1 MLSQRGRAG
10 PISEMTALN
19 KYQRLEAS
27 GLWRAA
33 PEAQRADV
41 IASIGDETLIITDTN
56 DRVLAHWSLQAVARA
71 NPGKFPAIYHPDGD
85 PGETLELANSEHEM
99 ITAIEKL
106 RTEIERRRP
115 HPGRL
120 RLMTLLAS
128 MATVLTLLIFWLPG
142 AARNH
147 AVSVVPDV
155 KRVEIGRALLA
166 QLAHITGP
174 ACDGNRG
181 KAVLD
186 SLAKRLPTP
195 KGPGQLT
202 LVRDGVKSIIHLPG
216 GILVINRSLVEDFD
230 EPDVIAGYI
239 IAERLRANG
248 HDPLADLLAYT
259 GMWSSF
265 RLLTTGTLSDKSL
278 QSYAQ
283 HLLAQNTAPLRDQE
297 ILAGFRDFSVRSTPY
312 AYALDISGETTL
324 GLIEADPF
332 ANQAPAPVLSDADWL
347 RLQSICGG

>member
-1 MLSQRGRAG
+1 
-10 PISEMTALN
+10 MTALS
-19 KYQRLEAS
+19 KYQRLEAP

-33 PEAQRADV
+33 PEAQRSDV
-41 IASIGDETLIITDTN
+41 VVSIGEETLVITDTH
-56 DRVLAHWSLQAVARA
+56 DRVLAHWSLPAVARA

-85 PGETLELANSEHEM
+85 PGETLELVQDESEM

-106 RTEIERRRP
+106 RAAIERRRP

-120 RLMTLLAS
+120 RLVTFLAS
-128 MATVLTLLIFWLPG
+128 MALVLALLLFWLPG
-142 AARNH
+142 AARTH

-155 KRVEIGRALLA
+155 KRVEIGRALMA
-166 QLAHITGP
+166 QLTHITGP
-174 ACDGNRG
+174 ACDGNG
-181 KAVLD
+181 GAAVLAD
-186 SLAKRLPTP
+186 LAQRLPAP

-216 GILVINRSLVEDFD
+216 DMLVINRTLVEDFD
-230 EPDVIAGYI
+230 EPDVIAGFI
-239 IAERLRANG
+239 ITERLRADK
-248 HDPLADLLAYT
+248 HDPLAELLAYS

-265 RLLTTGTLSDKSL
+265 RLLTTGELSDKSL

-283 HLLAQNTAPLRDQE
+283 HLLTQEAIALSDPE
-297 ILAGFRDFSVRSTPY
+297 ILAGFRAASVRSTPY

-324 GLIEADPF
+324 GLIEADAF
-332 ANQAPAPVLSDADWL
+332 ANQAPAPVLPDADWL